1 MLRWLTAGESHGPA
15 LVAILEGLPAG
26 VAVTTADV
34 DRDLARRRLGVGR
47 GARMK
52 FEQDAVRILGGVR
65 HGSTLG
71 GPVAIEVGNSEWPKW
86 ETVMAADP
94 VDPEVLEAQ
103 ARNAP
108 LTRPRPGHA
117 DLVGMQKY
125 AFDDARPILE
135 RASARETA
143 ARVALG
149 AVAKAFL
156 QQAVGAQVL
165 SHVVELG
172 TVAAPAGL
180 VPQPGDLDAIDA
192 DDARCLDPEASAAMS
207 AEVEQARKDGDTL
220 GGVVEVVVHGLP
232 PGLGS
237 HVHWDRRLDA
247 RLAAA
252 LMGIQAIKGVEV
264 GDGFELA
271 RTRGSK
277 AHDEILP
284 GPDGVVRA
292 SGRSGGTEGGMST
305 GEVLRVRAA
314 MKPISTVPRA
324 LRTIDVATGE
334 PAQAINQRSDV
345 CAVPAA
351 GVVAE
356 AMVAL
361 VLADAV
367 LEKFG
372 GDSVAETARNAAAY
386 RAALVVS

>member
-1 MLRWLTAGESHGPA
+1 MLRWLTAGESHGPS
-15 LVAILEGLPAG
+15 LVAILEGLPAH
-26 VAVTTADV
+26 VRVTTDDLADS
-34 DRDLARRRLGVGR
+34 LARRRLGYGR

-52 FEQDAVRILGGVR
+52 FEQDQIRVLGGVR
-65 HGSTLG
+65 HGETQG
-71 GPVAIEVGNSEWPKW
+71 GPVAIEVGNTEWPKW
-86 ETVMAADP
+86 EKVMSADP
-94 VDPEVLEAQ
+94 VDPVELEAL

-125 AFDDARPILE
+125 AFDEARPILE

-149 AVAKAFL
+149 RVASNFL
-156 QQAVGAQVL
+156 EQAVGARIV
-165 SHVVELG
+165 SHVVALG
-172 TVAAPAGL
+172 GVKAPAGL
-180 VPQPGDLDAIDA
+180 VPAPDDVARLDADEV
-192 DDARCLDPEASAAMS
+192 RCLDPEASAAMV
-207 AEVEQARKDGDTL
+207 ARIDQAHKDGDTL

-247 RLAAA
+247 KLAGA

-271 RTRGSK
+271 DTPGSL
-277 AHDEILP
+277 AHDEIVSTDEGL
-284 GPDGVVRA
+284 RRT

-314 MKPISTVPRA
+314 MKPIATVPKA
-324 LRTIDVATGE
+324 LRTVDVATGE
-334 PAQAINQRSDV
+334 ATVAHHQRSDV

-351 GVVAE
+351 GIVAE

-367 LEKFG
+367 VEKFG
-372 GDSVAETARNAAAY
+372 GDSVQETRRNAEAY
-386 RAALVVS
+386 LDTLRYR

>member
-1 MLRWLTAGESHGPA
+1 MLRWLTAGESHGPS
-15 LVAILEGLPAG
+15 LVAILEGLPAH
-26 VAVTTADV
+26 VRVTTDDFADS
-34 DRDLARRRLGVGR
+34 LARRRLGYGR

-52 FEQDAVRILGGVR
+52 FEQDQVRVLGGVR
-65 HGSTLG
+65 HGETQG
-71 GPVAIEVGNSEWPKW
+71 GPVAIEVGNTEWPKW
-86 ETVMAADP
+86 EKVMSADP
-94 VDPEVLEAQ
+94 VDPVELEAL

-125 AFDDARPILE
+125 AFDEARPILE

-149 AVAKAFL
+149 RVASNFL
-156 QQAVGAQVL
+156 EQAVGARIV
-165 SHVVELG
+165 SHVVSLG
-172 TVAAPAGL
+172 GVKAPAGS
-180 VPQPGDLDAIDA
+180 VPGPDDVERLDADEV
-192 DDARCLDPEASAAMS
+192 RCLDPEASAAMV
-207 AEVEQARKDGDTL
+207 ARIDQAHKDGDTL

-247 RLAAA
+247 RLAGA

-271 RTRGSK
+271 DTPGSQ
-277 AHDEILP
+277 AHDEIVTTGEGL
-284 GPDGVVRA
+284 RRT

-314 MKPISTVPRA
+314 MKPIATVPKA
-324 LRTIDVATGE
+324 LRTVDVATGE
-334 PAQAINQRSDV
+334 AAVAHHQRSDV

-351 GVVAE
+351 GIVAE

-367 LEKFG
+367 VEKFG
-372 GDSVAETARNAAAY
+372 GDSVQETRRNAESYLDTLRY
-386 RAALVVS
+386 R

>member
-1 MLRWLTAGESHGPA
+1 MLRWLTAGESHGPS
-15 LVAILEGLPAG
+15 LVAILEGLPAH
-26 VAVTTADV
+26 VRVTTDDLADS
-34 DRDLARRRLGVGR
+34 LARRRLGHGR

-52 FEQDAVRILGGVR
+52 FEADQVRVLGGVR
-65 HGSTLG
+65 HGETQG
-71 GPVAIEVGNSEWPKW
+71 GPVAIEVGNTEWPKW
-86 ETVMAADP
+86 EKVMSADP
-94 VDPEVLEAQ
+94 VDPVELEAL

-125 AFDDARPILE
+125 AFDEARPILE

-149 AVAKAFL
+149 RVASNFL
-156 QQAVGAQVL
+156 EQAVGARIV
-165 SHVVELG
+165 SHVVSLG
-172 TVAAPAGL
+172 GVKAPAGV
-180 VPQPGDLDAIDA
+180 VPTPDDVERLDADEV
-192 DDARCLDPEASAAMS
+192 RCLDPGASAAMV
-207 AEVEQARKDGDTL
+207 ARIDQAHKDGDTL

-247 RLAAA
+247 RLAGA

-271 RTRGSK
+271 DTPGSQ
-277 AHDEILP
+277 AHDEIVP
-284 GPDGVVRA
+284 TDDGLRRTT
-292 SGRSGGTEGGMST
+292 GRSGGTEGGMST

-314 MKPISTVPRA
+314 MKPIATVPKA
-324 LRTIDVATGE
+324 LRTVDVATGE
-334 PAQAINQRSDV
+334 ATVAHHQRSDV

-351 GVVAE
+351 GIVAE

-367 LEKFG
+367 VEKFG
-372 GDSVAETARNAAAY
+372 GDSVEETRRNAEAY
-386 RAALVVS
+386 LDTLRFR

>member
-15 LVAILEGLPAG
+15 LVAILEGLPAH
-26 VAVTTADV
+26 VEVTSSDIADA
-34 DRDLARRRLGVGR
+34 LARRRLGYGR

-52 FEQDAVRILGGVR
+52 FEADEIEIIGGLR
-65 HGSTLG
+65 HGRTLG
-71 GPVAIEVGNSEWPKW
+71 SPVAIRIGNSEWPKW
-86 ETVMAADP
+86 EKVMAADP
-94 VDPEVLEAQ
+94 VDPVELEAL
-103 ARNAP
+103 ARNAA

-125 AFDDARPILE
+125 DFDEARPILE

-149 AVAKAFL
+149 AVATAFL
-156 QQAVGAQVL
+156 KQATGAEVV
-165 SHVVELG
+165 SHVVRIGSAE
-172 TVAAPAGL
+172 APAGS
-180 VPQPGDLDAIDA
+180 VPTAADVAHLDEDPV
-192 DDARCLDPEASAAMS
+192 RCLDPDAGKKMVAAID
-207 AEVEQARKDGDTL
+207 QAHKDGDTL

-247 RLAAA
+247 KLAGA

-264 GDGFELA
+264 GDGFDLA
-271 RTRGSK
+271 ATPGSL
-277 AHDEILP
+277 AHDEIV
-284 GPDGVVRA
+284 GTEDGIRRT

-305 GEVLRVRAA
+305 GEALRVRAA
-314 MKPISTVPRA
+314 MKPIATVPRA

-334 PAQAINQRSDV
+334 EAVAHHQRSDV

-351 GVVAE
+351 GIVAE

-361 VLADAV
+361 VLAEAV

-372 GDSVAETARNAAAY
+372 GDSVRETRRNVESY
-386 RAALVVS
+386 LDTLRFR

>member
-1 MLRWLTAGESHGPA
+1 MLRWLTAGESHGPS
-15 LVAILEGLPAG
+15 LVAILEGLPAH
-26 VAVTTADV
+26 VEVTTDDISDA
-34 DRDLARRRLGVGR
+34 LARRRLGYGR

-52 FEQDAVRILGGVR
+52 FEADEVTITGGIR
-65 HGSTLG
+65 HGLSQG
-71 GPVAIEVGNSEWPKW
+71 GPVAIQVGNTEWPKW

-94 VDPEVLEAQ
+94 VDAEVLEAQ

-117 DLVGMQKY
+117 DLAGMQKY
-125 AFDDARPILE
+125 DFDDARPILE

-149 AVAKAFL
+149 RVASNFIE
-156 QQAVGAQVL
+156 QATGARIV
-165 SHVVELG
+165 SHVLEIGGVR
-172 TVAAPAGL
+172 TPSRDVPAPDDVAR
-180 VPQPGDLDAIDA
+180 LDEDPV
-192 DDARCLDPEASAAMS
+192 RCLDPDGSKLMIERID
-207 AEVEQARKDGDTL
+207 QAHKDGDTL

-237 HVHWDRRLDA
+237 HVHWDRRLDS
-247 RLAAA
+247 RLAGA

-271 RTRGSK
+271 ATPGSL
-277 AHDEILP
+277 AHDEIVSTDEGLRR
-284 GPDGVVRA
+284 V

-305 GEVLRVRAA
+305 GEILRVRAA
-314 MKPISTVPRA
+314 MKPIATVPRA
-324 LRTIDVATGE
+324 LRTVDLATGE
-334 PAQAINQRSDV
+334 EAVAHHQRSDV

-351 GVVAE
+351 GIVAE

-361 VLADAV
+361 VVADAI

-372 GDSVAETARNAAAY
+372 GDAVSETRRNVQTY
-386 RAALVVS
+386 LDALRFK